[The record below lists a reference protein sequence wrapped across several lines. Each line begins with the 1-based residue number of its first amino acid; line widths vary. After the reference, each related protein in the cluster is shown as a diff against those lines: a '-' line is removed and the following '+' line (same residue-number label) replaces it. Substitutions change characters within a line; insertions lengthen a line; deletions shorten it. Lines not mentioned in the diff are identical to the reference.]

1 MIVLSNSTEQTLL
14 AGQSLTF
21 DLVPL
26 RTGCAESHRVG
37 TGSVRLRYPGVYD
50 IHFSANVGGTVAN
63 TPVQLAIE
71 LGGDVLRE
79 TTMISTPSAADVFNN
94 VAKRTYVKNCPNDYD
109 RITVTNTGTSD
120 VVVAPNASLTIG
132 RLSG

>member
-21 DLVPL
+21 DIVPL
-26 RTGCAESHRVG
+26 RTGCAESHRSG
-37 TGSVRLRYPGVYD
+37 SGSVKLRCPGVYD
-50 IHFSANVGGTVAN
+50 IHFSANVSGTVAN
-63 TPVQLAIE
+63 TPVELSIE
-71 LGGDVLRE
+71 LGGDELRE
-79 TTMISTPSAADVFNN
+79 TTMISTPSAVDVFNN
-94 VAKRTYVKNCPNDYD
+94 IATHTYVKNCPNDYD

-120 VVVAPNASLTIG
+120 VVVAANANLSIG